1 MPSAP
6 EYRAKAAEFARLAGK
21 AVSAREHLIYR
32 QRARAFTSLADDEEW
47 AQAHRDKPV
56 SERAAAD
63 GDSRQGIAEE
73 PAPPP
78 SRHRQ

>member
-1 MPSAP
+1 MPNAE

-32 QRARAFTSLADDEEW
+32 QRARAFTSLADEEDW

-56 SERAAAD
+56 SGQAGDGAAEAT
-63 GDSRQGIAEE
+63 
-73 PAPPP
+73 APPQ
-78 SRHRQ
+78 RGKRQ